1 MNNKRNLKKTNDP
14 GKLPVNMFE
23 CVMAECSFDEM
34 RVCRIHGC
42 VAEKI
47 VVKVSKY
54 KKNVGFVK
62 ESVTKLKCMGRTKGM
77 ESPRI
82 STACILPVPAQL
94 MTNSGNNVKG
104 SDTGLALEAHRKS
117 DWLEYSEEKEYS
129 DVIGAS

>member
-42 VAEKI
+42 VAENI
-47 VVKVSKY
+47 VVKTSRF

-62 ESVTKLKCMGRTKGM
+62 
-77 ESPRI
+77 
-82 STACILPVPAQL
+82 
-94 MTNSGNNVKG
+94 
-104 SDTGLALEAHRKS
+104 
-117 DWLEYSEEKEYS
+117 
-129 DVIGAS
+129 